1 MIKLW
6 TSYWGLRFKP
16 QQRSK
21 QNISPSSL
29 LRPIRRNID
38 RLPVQTQRN
47 AHNAKNI
54 ASIPLKRL
62 NITNPSLEG
71 KFSALRTLRLHTK
84 HNTPSSVRL
93 QYLSRARL
101 CACLQALLRTGS
113 EVSSKLR
120 RGFPSECHVQRLIL
134 WSTIP
139 SILANFCRVFSFN
152 FC

>member
-1 MIKLW
+1 MRTALQATAAVKAK
-6 TSYWGLRFKP
+6 YKP
-16 QQRSK
+16 QLSSATDTPQHRSFARPNSK
-21 QNISPSSL
+21 ERPQCKKYCNYSPL
-29 LRPIRRNID
+29 
-38 RLPVQTQRN
+38 Q
-47 AHNAKNI
+47 
-54 ASIPLKRL
+54 RL

-93 QYLSRARL
+93 QCLSRARL

-120 RGFPSECHVQRLIL
+120 QGFPSECHVQRLIL

-139 SILANFCRVFSFN
+139 SILANYCRVFSFN